1 MRIKEFSIR
10 HYGPLSDTGR
20 LTLGN
25 FTLLYG
31 MNEDGKT
38 LTIESLLKMFFKKG
52 RDVFDRIERIE
63 YEPDGYVIVDDDGK
77 EIKFPGKMDLA
88 QVAGLDPFDFRNTFV
103 IKDSDLA
110 IDKEDNFYGSV
121 TDRLTGLRTKE
132 ISTVLHQLQ
141 AIGKLSRANS
151 NATLSD
157 TYEKIKSRTK
167 HAREL
172 VEKIKKLEVEVE
184 QTSYDEMEKQLAN
197 VEEETEK
204 LKRELEEFENARKR
218 EKFEK
223 GCQALTSLKGA
234 LSEIECYEAYN
245 EEDCQKWRECK
256 KDITKLEKKT
266 RELQRDLEK
275 KKQEAEQK
283 EKEFRQKQQE
293 FQTLEERKTKLDE
306 EIKPMIS
313 SYATKKES
321 LISFESRDRLF
332 GRMNIIFG
340 LLLVIS
346 LIGAMESPS
355 WLFYGLSV
363 IFSFLVIATLVFRL
377 ILSSKNAQLKS
388 KLERIKISA
397 SKYGLHADRI
407 EDVQA
412 NIQRFDE
419 DFSVKKGARDE
430 LDQQMRLLNQ
440 QIKEIEEKSLV
451 DISSEIEL
459 SMETISTIKDKLEVK
474 ENSEYKEKLEKKRT
488 AESLKEAQI
497 EVLTNLLG
505 KKGRRLE
512 EWLENW
518 SEEISKFISF
528 KDKGLNRKFN
538 EEEVTALKQKDTE
551 LGAKRDSLQS
561 DMGTIKEKL
570 ADIEKDTN
578 IILQSGKEHIHCDT
592 SIDLSAI
599 KDKLEAFSEGT
610 ESIADNVKEVM
621 RIFEDIEKE
630 EEAKVATLFGRDS
643 LISRYFKE
651 ITSGLYEEVLLDQE
665 TRKIQVAR
673 KDGKTLCAEDT
684 LSGGTYDQLYLS
696 IRMALGEKL
705 LRGKKG
711 FLIMDDPLIR
721 ADPNRLQKQLNL
733 LKKICNSGWQIIY
746 FTAKGEIKDSLKQDI
761 KRKSIKYFEVPGISI

>member
-31 MNEDGKT
+31 LNEDGKT

-52 RDVFDRIERIE
+52 RNVFDRIERIE
-63 YEPDGYVIVDDDGK
+63 YEPDGYVIVDYDGK
-77 EIKFPGKMDLA
+77 EIRFPGKTDLA

-110 IDKEDNFYGSV
+110 IDKEDSFYGSV

-132 ISTVLHQLQ
+132 ISTVLLQLQ
-141 AIGKLSRANS
+141 ALGKLTRADS
-151 NATLSD
+151 NATLSN
-157 TYEKIKSRTK
+157 TYENIKSRTK

-172 VEKIKKLEVEVE
+172 VGKIKKLEVEVE
-184 QTSYDEMEKQLAN
+184 KTEYDEMEKQLAN
-197 VEEETEK
+197 AEEETEK
-204 LKRELEEFENARKR
+204 LKRELEEFEYARKR

-234 LSEIECYEAYN
+234 LSEIEDYEAYN
-245 EEDCQKWRECK
+245 EEDCQKWRECQ
-256 KDITKLEKKT
+256 KDITRLEKKT
-266 RELQRDLEK
+266 IELQRELEQ
-275 KKQEAEQK
+275 KKQKAEQK

-293 FQTLEERKTKLDE
+293 FQTLEERKTRLDE
-306 EIKPMIS
+306 EIKPMIR
-313 SYATKKES
+313 SYAAKKES
-321 LISFESRDRLF
+321 SVSFESRDRLF

-340 LLLVIS
+340 LLLAIS
-346 LIGAMESPS
+346 LIGAIVNPS

-363 IFSFLVIATLVFRL
+363 VFSFLVIAAIVLRL
-377 ILSSKNAQLKS
+377 ILSIENAQLKT
-388 KLERIKISA
+388 KLEGIKMSA
-397 SKYGLHADRI
+397 SKYGLDADTI
-407 EDVQA
+407 ENVQA
-412 NIQRFDE
+412 NVQRFDE
-419 DFSVKKGARDE
+419 EVSLKKRVRDE

-440 QIKEIEEKSLV
+440 QVKEIEEKSLV
-451 DISSEIEL
+451 DVSSEIGSCVEA
-459 SMETISTIKDKLEVK
+459 ISTIKDKVEVK

-497 EVLTNLLG
+497 EVLANLLG

-518 SEEISKFISF
+518 GEEISKFLPF
-528 KDKGLNRKFN
+528 KDKGLNRKFD
-538 EEEVTALKQKDTE
+538 EEEVTALKKKDTE
-551 LGAKRDSLQS
+551 LEARRQSLQS
-561 DMGTIKEKL
+561 NMVAIKEKL

-578 IILQSGKEHIHCDT
+578 IILQLEKERIHCDT

-599 KDKLEAFSEGT
+599 RDKLKAFCEET
-610 ESIADNVKEVM
+610 ESIADNVKDVM
-621 RIFEDIEKE
+621 KIFEEIEKE
-630 EEAKVATLFGRDS
+630 EEARVATLFGRDS

-673 KDGKTLCAEDT
+673 KDGKKLCAEDT

-711 FLIMDDPLIR
+711 FLMMDDPLIR
-721 ADPNRLQKQLNL
+721 ADPNRLQKQLDL
-733 LKKICNSGWQIIY
+733 LESICDSGWQIIY

-761 KRKSIKYFEVPGISI
+761 KRGRIKYLEVPGISI